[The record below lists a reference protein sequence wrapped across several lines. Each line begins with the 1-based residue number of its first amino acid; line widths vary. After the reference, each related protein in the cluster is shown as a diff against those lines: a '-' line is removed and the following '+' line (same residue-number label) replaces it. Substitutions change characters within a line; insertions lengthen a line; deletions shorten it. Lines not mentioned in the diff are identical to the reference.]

1 LKGSTVMLIGAGE
14 MAELSAKHLLN
25 AGASRVLIVNRT
37 EATAQQLATQIGS
50 ATVVPFEHLDDSLHD
65 ADLVI
70 CSTGAPDYVLKEEHL
85 RKATARRRKRPTCL
99 IDISVPRNIDP
110 ACAKVRNVFLFDI
123 DDLENV
129 ITSNIREREREAE
142 RAELIVQSEVM
153 QFQQSLRLMDV
164 GPSIGAMRE
173 QFQDVAR
180 AELARQRKKL
190 GPLTKEQEAAVESLL
205 MSTVNK
211 ISHPILNQMRRF
223 YGASDA
229 DASQASADLFD
240 LEE

>member
-1 LKGSTVMLIGAGE
+1 
-14 MAELSAKHLLN
+14 
-25 AGASRVLIVNRT
+25 
-37 EATAQQLATQIGS
+37 
-50 ATVVPFEHLDDSLHD
+50 
-65 ADLVI
+65 
-70 CSTGAPDYVLKEEHL
+70 
-85 RKATARRRKRPTCL
+85 
-99 IDISVPRNIDP
+99 
-110 ACAKVRNVFLFDI
+110 
-123 DDLENV
+123 
-129 ITSNIREREREAE
+129 
-142 RAELIVQSEVM
+142 M